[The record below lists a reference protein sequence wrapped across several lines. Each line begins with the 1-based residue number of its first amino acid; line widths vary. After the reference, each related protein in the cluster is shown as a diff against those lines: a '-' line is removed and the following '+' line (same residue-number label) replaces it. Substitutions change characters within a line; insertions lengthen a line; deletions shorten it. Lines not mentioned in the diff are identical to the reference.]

1 MCGIAGI
8 YSPNGAGVTE
18 ATLRAMTATIVHR
31 GPDDE
36 GMLVDGPAGLAMR
49 RLSIIGVSDG
59 AQPLFNE
66 DRTVAIVMNGE
77 IYNYPEL
84 KRELVR
90 NGHTFRTGS
99 DVETAVHRYEERGAD
114 FVTDLRGMFAFA
126 LYDARTRRLLLGR
139 DRVGK
144 KPLYYAL
151 RGRTLLFASEIKA
164 LHATGMLAKE
174 IDRSSLRSY
183 LSHGFVPG
191 EQTLFAGVRKLP
203 PGCVLEAGPEGIRVR
218 SYWDFPL
225 PGEAGAAAPPR
236 FEDAAQR
243 VRELLEEAVRIRLMS
258 EVPLGAFL
266 SGGVD
271 SSAIVALMSRGLAAP
286 VETFAVGFADADFD
300 ELVHA
305 RQAAELYGTNHHEVL
320 VQGCSPD
327 LLFDLNRYHDE
338 PAADPATVP
347 TLCLARFARQRV
359 TVALTGEG
367 GDELFGGYRHY
378 RLYRQLA
385 AIEERVAGVRGMA
398 SVLLGLEPYLGRV
411 GPRRLWKGLWIT
423 SLSSRDRVRG
433 LVNVF
438 IDPDVDRLLREP
450 LRGAGTDRY
459 DEAEFGRLWD
469 RARDADHIA
478 QAMYVDAK
486 AQMGEQLLMK
496 VDKTTMAASLEA
508 RCPFLDQRLI
518 EFVGALPTTMKIG
531 PAGTKLLLRRALRG
545 LVPDA
550 LLDRK
555 KHGFEVPVRKW
566 MLGDL
571 AGVVESLLLRR
582 DAPIGGYVDLETVRG
597 LWRRL
602 ATANDSQLARQ
613 LWTLLN
619 LAVWQ
624 ELHWGASSE
633 RLGARAARPADALR
647 PRHSA

>member
-8 YSPNGAGVTE
+8 YSPSGAGVSE

-31 GPDDE
+31 GPDSE

-49 RLSIIGVSDG
+49 RLSIIGVADG
-59 AQPLFNE
+59 GQPLFNE

-77 IYNYPEL
+77 IYNYPDL
-84 KRELVR
+84 KRDLAR
-90 NGHTFRTGS
+90 NGHAFRTGS

-114 FVTDLRGMFAFA
+114 FVADLRGMFAFA
-126 LYDARTRRLLLGR
+126 LYDSRTRRLVLGR

-144 KPLYYAL
+144 KPLYYAV

-164 LHATGMLAKE
+164 LHATGMLPKE
-174 IDRSSLRSY
+174 LDPSSLRSY
-183 LSHGFVPG
+183 LSHGFIPG
-191 EQTLFAGVRKLP
+191 ERTMFAGVRKLP
-203 PGCVLEAGPEGIRVR
+203 PGCVLEAGADGFRVR

-225 PGEAGAAAPPR
+225 PTEASAEPPSFEEAAR
-236 FEDAAQR
+236 Q
-243 VRELLEEAVRIRLMS
+243 VRELLEEAVRVRLMS

-271 SSAIVALMSRGLAAP
+271 SSAVVSLMRGGLKGP
-286 VETFAVGFADADFD
+286 VETFAVGFADAEFD
-300 ELVHA
+300 ELVYA

-320 VQGCSPD
+320 VKGCSPD
-327 LLFDLNRYHDE
+327 LLLDLNRYHDE

-385 AIEERVAGVRGMA
+385 TLEERVAGVRGMA
-398 SVLLGLEPYLGRV
+398 RALLGLEPYLGHV

-423 SLSSRDRVRG
+423 SLPSRDRVRG

-438 IDPDVDRLLREP
+438 IDPDVDRLLAEP
-450 LRGAGTDRY
+450 FRTADGHY
-459 DEAEFGRLWD
+459 DEAEFGQLWE

-486 AQMGEQLLMK
+486 AQMAEQLLMK

-518 EFVGALPTTMKIG
+518 EFVGRLPTAMKIG
-531 PAGTKLLLRRALRG
+531 PGGTKLLLRRALRG
-545 LVPDA
+545 LVPDD

-582 DAPIGGYVDLETVRG
+582 DAPIAAYVDLDAVRG
-597 LWRRL
+597 LRRRL
-602 ATANDSQLARQ
+602 AATNDSQLARQ

-619 LAVWQ
+619 LAVWYD
-624 ELHWGASSE
+624 LHWGAPSKVQ
-633 RLGARAARPADALR
+633 ARSMTA
-647 PRHSA
+647 

>member
-1 MCGIAGI
+1 MCGIAGTF
-8 YSPNGAGVTE
+8 SLNGADASE
-18 ATLRAMTATIVHR
+18 ETLRAMTATIVHR

-36 GMLVDGPAGLAMR
+36 GLVVNGPAGLAMR

-84 KRELVR
+84 KRALVG

-99 DVETAVHRYEERGAD
+99 DVETAVHGYEERGAD

-126 LYDARTRRLLLGR
+126 LYDSRTRRLVLGR

-144 KPLYYAL
+144 KPLYYAVC
-151 RGRTLLFASEIKA
+151 GRTLLFASEIKA
-164 LHATGMLAKE
+164 LHATGMLPKE
-174 IDRSSLRSY
+174 IDTGSLRSY

-191 EQTLFAGVRKLP
+191 ERTMFAGVRKLP
-203 PGCVLEAGPEGIRVR
+203 AGALLEASPDGIRIR

-225 PGEAGAAAPPR
+225 PAGDGLARQPTFEEAA
-236 FEDAAQR
+236 DR

-271 SSAIVALMSRGLAAP
+271 SSAVVSIMSRGLGGP
-286 VETFAVGFADADFD
+286 VETFAVGFADAEFD
-300 ELVHA
+300 ELVYA
-305 RQAAELYGTNHHEVL
+305 RQAAELYKTNHHEVL
-320 VQGCSPD
+320 VEGCSPD
-327 LLFDLNRYHDE
+327 LLYELNRYHDE

-378 RLYRQLA
+378 RLYRRLA
-385 AIEERVAGVRGMA
+385 AIEERVAGVRGVA
-398 SVLLGLEPYLGRV
+398 RALLGLEPLLGQV
-411 GPRRLWKGLWIT
+411 GPRRLWKGLWIS
-423 SLSSRDRVRG
+423 SLPSRERVRG

-438 IDPDVDRLLREP
+438 IDPDVDRLLTAPRDAD
-450 LRGAGTDRY
+450 GDGY
-459 DEAEFGRLWD
+459 DAAEFARLWEH
-469 RARDADHIA
+469 ARDADHIA

-531 PAGTKLLLRRALRG
+531 PEGTKLLLRRALRG

-571 AGVVESLLLRR
+571 SGTAEALLLRR
-582 DAPIGGYVDLETVRG
+582 DAPIGEWVDLETVRG

-602 ATANDSQLARQ
+602 RAVNDTQLARQ
-613 LWTLLN
+613 GWTLLN
-619 LAVWQ
+619 LAVWHD
-624 ELHWGASSE
+624 LHWGAS
-633 RLGARAARPADALR
+633 ADVPVR
-647 PRHSA
+647 SMSA

>member
-8 YSPNGAGVTE
+8 FSPNGGPVSE

-36 GMLVDGPAGLAMR
+36 GFFVDGPAGLAMR
-49 RLSIIGVSDG
+49 RLSIIGVADG
-59 AQPLFNE
+59 GQPLFNE

-114 FVTDLRGMFAFA
+114 FVADLRGMFAFA
-126 LYDARTRRLLLGR
+126 LYDSRARRLVLGR

-144 KPLYYAL
+144 KPLYYAVCA
-151 RGRTLLFASEIKA
+151 GGTLVFGSEIKA
-164 LHATGMLAKE
+164 LHATGLLPKE
-174 IDRSSLRSY
+174 IDASSLRSY

-191 EQTLFAGVRKLP
+191 ERTMFAGVRKLL
-203 PGCVLEAGPEGIRVR
+203 PGCVLELDEKGVR
-218 SYWDFPL
+218 TRAYWDFPL
-225 PGEAGAAAPPR
+225 PTVRGAAEPPS
-236 FEDAAQR
+236 FDDAAHR

-271 SSAIVALMSRGLAAP
+271 SSAVVSIMSRGLGAP

-300 ELVHA
+300 ELVYA
-305 RQAAELYGTNHHEVL
+305 RQAAELYRTNHHEVL
-320 VQGCSPD
+320 VEGCSPE

-347 TLCLARFARQRV
+347 TLCLARFARRRV

-385 AIEERVAGVRGMA
+385 ALEERVAGVRGLA
-398 SVLLGLEPYLGRV
+398 KALFGLEPYLGQA
-411 GPRRLWKGLWIT
+411 GPRRLWKGLWIA
-423 SLSSRDRVRG
+423 SLASRDRVRG

-438 IDPDVDRLLREP
+438 IDPDVDRLLAHH
-450 LRGAGTDRY
+450 LRNSDGAGY
-459 DEAEFGRLWD
+459 DEGEFARLLD
-469 RARDADHIA
+469 RARDADPIA

-486 AQMGEQLLMK
+486 AQMAEQLLMK

-518 EFVGALPTTMKIG
+518 EFVGALPTSMKIG

-545 LVPDA
+545 LVPDD

-571 AGVVESLLLRR
+571 SGVVESLLLRT
-582 DAPIGGYVDLETVRG
+582 DAPIGAYLDLDTVRG

-602 ATANDSQLARQ
+602 RATNDGQLARQ

-619 LAVWQ
+619 LAVWHD
-624 ELHWGASSE
+624 EHWGASS
-633 RLGARAARPADALR
+633 GVPARSMTA
-647 PRHSA
+647 